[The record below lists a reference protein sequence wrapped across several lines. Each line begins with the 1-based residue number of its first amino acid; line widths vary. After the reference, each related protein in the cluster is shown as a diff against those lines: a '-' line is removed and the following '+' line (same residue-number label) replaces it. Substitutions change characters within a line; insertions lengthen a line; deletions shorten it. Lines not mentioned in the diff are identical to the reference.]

1 MAIQRIQR
9 AFQNTPIFVA
19 GMVPGYP
26 DFQTSF
32 EAYKTLIDSGA
43 DMLEFSASFS
53 DPIADGP
60 TLQRAHAE
68 VIKAGLTQK
77 QLLEFYARLREY
89 NSTVSFFLIEYANV
103 VYQTGIMAYYE
114 RIKKAGIDALMIPDL
129 SREDADPYVASA
141 QQNGIAQVFAI
152 APTTPNERIPEI
164 SKQAGGFLYLVTIT
178 GITGVRTRF
187 EQESLD
193 FITRVKQH
201 TNLPC
206 IAGFGIS
213 KPEHAEVF
221 TKAGANG
228 VVSCSHIVNIVA
240 EHSANLPHMQKF
252 LKDYVVSMKKTVLPV

>member
-1 MAIQRIQR
+1 
-9 AFQNTPIFVA
+9 
-19 GMVPGYP
+19 MVPGYP

-32 EAYKTLIDSGA
+32 EAYKTLLDAGA
-43 DMLEFSASFS
+43 DMIEFSASFS

-68 VIKAGLTQK
+68 VIKAGLSQK
-77 QLLEFYARLREY
+77 QLLELYARLREY
-89 NSTVSFFLIEYANV
+89 NSKAPFFLIEYANV

-114 RIKKAGIDALMIPDL
+114 RIREAGIDALMIPDL
-129 SREDADPYVASA
+129 SIEDAGLYISSA
-141 QQNGIAQVFAI
+141 EQNGIAQVFAM
-152 APTTPNERIPEI
+152 APTTPNERILEI
-164 SKQAGGFLYLVTIT
+164 SKKTSGFLYLVTIT
-178 GITGVRTRF
+178 GITGARTRF

-201 TNLPC
+201 TSLPC

-228 VVSCSHIVNIVA
+228 VVSCSQIVNIVA
-240 EHSANLPHMQKF
+240 EHSANLPHMHKC
-252 LKDYVVSMKKTVLPV
+252 LKDYVVSMKKAVLPVQ